1 MNLSAI
7 SNSNPQ
13 FELVSAEHRTRGI
26 LNIDESH
33 AGLALV

>member
-1 MNLSAI
+1 MKLATVPR
-7 SNSNPQ
+7 SNPQ
-13 FELVSAEHRTRGI
+13 FELVSAEHRTGGI